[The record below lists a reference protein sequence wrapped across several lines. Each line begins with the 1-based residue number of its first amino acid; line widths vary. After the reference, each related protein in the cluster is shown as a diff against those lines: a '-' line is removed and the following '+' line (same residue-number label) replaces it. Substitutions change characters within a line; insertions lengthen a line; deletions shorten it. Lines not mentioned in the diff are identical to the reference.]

1 MLGRYLKGGTLPV
14 LGVDV
19 NTLPM
24 VLRTF
29 EGVVSIGT
37 GTKDEGKTYCYHVC
51 QKSNESHAKALVSV
65 L

>member
-1 MLGRYLKGGTLPV
+1 
-14 LGVDV
+14 
-19 NTLPM
+19 M